1 MKKFLLIILIKAD
14 STMNAFQELFRVYQ
28 SSYPI
33 KQTDSPQTQKHFFAF
48 AYFDEV
54 TLYSL
59 FIYAICAVPGKISEV
74 SKTIYSH
81 KVSGFI

>member
-1 MKKFLLIILIKAD
+1 
-14 STMNAFQELFRVYQ
+14 MNAFQELFRVYQ

-33 KQTDSPQTQKHFFAF
+33 KQNDSPQTQKHFFAF

-59 FIYAICAVPGKISEV
+59 FIYAIFAQFQERFLKYQKQSTVTKFQVLSSFLTFDLV
-74 SKTIYSH
+74 
-81 KVSGFI
+81 